1 MSKTDRLAG
10 SKQIDRA
17 NSSKNIDLCYQ
28 ESKLL
33 RSNVSG
39 APSFGRPWRQATCL
53 VLESQSS
60 KKPTIESG
68 YVEFAL
74 VGLFAR
80 GRRHRKAEAGW

>member
-39 APSFGRPWRQATCL
+39 ASSFGRPWRQATCP
-53 VLESQSS
+53 VLELQSS
-60 KKPTIESG
+60 QKPAIESG
-68 YVEFAL
+68 YVEFAP
-74 VGLFAR
+74 VGLFAQ
-80 GRRHRKAEAGW
+80 GRRHRKAGAGW